1 MTKKPASIL
10 KLEKQLGLELTES
23 TVEKSIQFIPD
34 GIHVPCTYTL
44 NPKSEVVHL
53 TIDGQHINP
62 SWVQHFVH
70 LKSLTLRHCGLTDIS
85 FVSNFKNLFV
95 LDLAYNNIYDISP
108 LRYLDGLLH
117 IDIAH
122 NHVFDLSPLYN
133 RLKSEGFVGI
143 YAKGNPLVYPS
154 AEVAAEG
161 TEATAAWFDDI
172 LETARQV
179 IAKNW
184 LEQDPKLDLGF
195 LGITDL
201 SLLPGLFE
209 STHLKELILSNKR
222 DPNDDTRLP
231 NNIFNIP
238 PEMSQLVDLEILY
251 ASGDYLGEKEYRRR
265 WRIRSF
271 APFQKLKNL
280 TYLDIDN
287 NLIKG
292 NINLTS
298 LRILRYLHA
307 ANNFIT
313 HVGSHYHL
321 NHLEHINLSNNLLK
335 NADFL
340 KKMANASTID
350 LHSNQISSLYNVRE
364 IVLEKGIKDSKW
376 LRDTINIADNPLDVP
391 NMQVIAQGMDAVKRF
406 FDQYEAERSV
416 HISLY
421 KNDDIKI
428 IFAGNSNAGK
438 SSLAE
443 RLIHDNWNDQLPT
456 THWMEIKR
464 WQPVHKNR
472 KYNIRVFDFGG
483 QEYYH
488 DTHYLFF
495 SNNTAY
501 VLLWDLFSNNYDEC
515 EIQQM
520 QRNQSKTKV
529 SIQGFPIP
537 YWLESIA
544 YHTQR
549 KSPKDEGNQPDS
561 PRYAGNE
568 IRFIGTDKSGKIEYI
583 ITSNNVVV
591 DAKHPPNILVAQNKV
606 EQPYFTHFLDQA
618 QLKSAYPAI
627 FEFANISAKT
637 GRGMEHFKD
646 LLFEM
651 IDNMPIAERECLG
664 TWGAIKQEIE
674 NGVKDKD
681 REMPLA
687 DFRKFCNHIISL
699 MPEVKNAGLKSTD
712 ALWFSLADTQSYA
725 RYLNDIGLIL
735 YFPDNDYLKDKVFV
749 QQDYVLKKIYN
760 ILEGLHGLN
769 GKFDESH
776 VIDALGKQ
784 QFDKECET
792 IIELM
797 KHFKIVFPHPSQ
809 PGTYIAPLYLPAR
822 PSKSISIFLDD
833 GHRPSYRFLFQGFI
847 HKHIILEFFHL
858 YGQHALKDEHGQ
870 QYYYWKN
877 GIVIRDEPSQ
887 GIVMV
892 RFINATATSKAYID
906 VFSLSKSAD
915 KSFLKKITDELER
928 LSADMNVK
936 KAVTADGENFVPI
949 DVLHA
954 AETANQWVFQ
964 HNGIYFDLKLF
975 RAHLKNELKMKKIFI
990 SYSKTDAHYLQ
1001 QLENHLSALKRNGSI
1016 STWNCRQLVPGDK
1029 WDGKI
1034 KSELE
1039 EADIIIFLVSADF
1052 MATDYIWDIEIKRAI
1067 ERENENP
1074 DVKVVPI
1081 IIRSCAWEDTPLSV
1095 YNTAPKKAMVLDLA
1109 KNIDEAFTDA
1119 VRDLKK
1125 IL

>member
-1 MTKKPASIL
+1 MIS
-10 KLEKQLGLELTES
+10 G
-23 TVEKSIQFIPD
+23 TV
-34 GIHVPCTYTL
+34 
-44 NPKSEVVHL
+44 
-53 TIDGQHINP
+53 
-62 SWVQHFVH
+62 
-70 LKSLTLRHCGLTDIS
+70 
-85 FVSNFKNLFV
+85 
-95 LDLAYNNIYDISP
+95 
-108 LRYLDGLLH
+108 
-117 IDIAH
+117 
-122 NHVFDLSPLYN
+122 
-133 RLKSEGFVGI
+133 
-143 YAKGNPLVYPS
+143 
-154 AEVAAEG
+154 
-161 TEATAAWFDDI
+161 
-172 LETARQV
+172 
-179 IAKNW
+179 
-184 LEQDPKLDLGF
+184 
-195 LGITDL
+195 
-201 SLLPGLFE
+201 
-209 STHLKELILSNKR
+209 
-222 DPNDDTRLP
+222 
-231 NNIFNIP
+231 
-238 PEMSQLVDLEILY
+238 
-251 ASGDYLGEKEYRRR
+251 
-265 WRIRSF
+265 
-271 APFQKLKNL
+271 
-280 TYLDIDN
+280 
-287 NLIKG
+287 
-292 NINLTS
+292 NLTS
-298 LRILRYLHA
+298 FPNLTELIA
-307 ANNFIT
+307 NNNFISDVSSYYILRT
-313 HVGSHYHL
+313 VE
-321 NHLEHINLSNNLLK
+321 NINLSNNLLK

-340 KKMANASTID
+340 KKMPNASTVD
-350 LHSNQISSLYNVRE
+350 LHSNDISNVFEIRD
-364 IVLEKGIKDSKW
+364 IVLDKTIKDSKW
-376 LRDTINIADNPLDVP
+376 QSNTINIANNPLDVP
-391 NMQVIAQGMDAVKRF
+391 NIQVIVQGMNAVKRF

-428 IFAGNSNAGK
+428 VFAGNSNAGK

-443 RLIHDNWNDQLPT
+443 RLMSDGWNEQLPT

-464 WQPVHKNR
+464 WQPVRNGR
-472 KYNIRVFDFGG
+472 KYNIRIFDFGG

-501 VLLWDLFSNNYDEC
+501 VLLWDLWSNNYDEC

-520 QRNQSKTKV
+520 QKDHSKTNV
-529 SIQGFPIP
+529 SVQGFPIP

-544 YHTQR
+544 YHTQK
-549 KSPKDEGNQPDS
+549 KSAKTERTYTTFPINS
-561 PRYAGNE
+561 GNE
-568 IRFIGTDKSGKIEYI
+568 IRLVGSDVSNGIEYI
-583 ITSNNVVV
+583 ITSNNVVLDV
-591 DAKHPPNILVAQNKV
+591 KSPPNILITQNKV
-606 EQPYFTHFLDQA
+606 EFSYYTHFLDQA
-618 QLKSAYPAI
+618 QLKIQYPAI
-627 FEFANISAKT
+627 YEFANISAKT

-651 IDNMPIAERECLG
+651 IDSLPISERECLG

-681 REMPLA
+681 REMSLG
-687 DFRKFCNHIISL
+687 DFRKFCNYIISL

-725 RYLNDIGLIL
+725 RYLNDIGLVL

-749 QQDYVLKKIYN
+749 KQDYVLKKIYN

-769 GKFDESH
+769 GKFDEAH
-776 VIDALGKQ
+776 IIDALGKPK
-784 QFDKECET
+784 FDKECET

-809 PGTYIAPLYLPAR
+809 PGIYIAPLYLPAR

-858 YGQHALKDEHGQ
+858 YGQQALKDEHGPL
-870 QYYYWKN
+870 YYYWKN

-954 AETANQWVFQ
+954 AEAANQWVFQ

-1034 KSELE
+1034 KNELE